1 MWHRIP
7 FLGACAPAASW
18 WHSREN
24 TNWEEDELQPPQSL
38 LSVCALVY
46 VPICPVI
53 AQKNVSFIYVKKF
66 ADEES
71 LFLKVAAKK
80 LNLVMAKIAKILF

>member
-1 MWHRIP
+1 M
-7 FLGACAPAASW
+7 
-18 WHSREN
+18 
-24 TNWEEDELQPPQSL
+24 
-38 LSVCALVY
+38 CALVY